1 MIELFLNGLLCD
13 VFVDIRSKI
22 VEGKLM
28 NFMTIE
34 TTVLDFK
41 LSNTF
46 KEYET
51 HMKAPEQQAMFN
63 EMGVKTFYLGKSLD
77 DPTRATVMFQG
88 PVNVLYDIFINP
100 ETKPIVEASGH
111 IYEGT
116 KITRWVC

>member
-1 MIELFLNGLLCD
+1 M
-13 VFVDIRSKI
+13 K
-22 VEGKLM
+22 
-28 NFMTIE
+28 FMTIE

-46 KEYET
+46 KEYED

-77 DPTRATVMFQG
+77 DPTRAIVMFQG
-88 PVNVLYDIFINP
+88 PKNVLYNIFINP

-116 KITRWVC
+116 KLTRWVSLLTNF

>member
-1 MIELFLNGLLCD
+1 MIELFSDGHLCNI
-13 VFVDIRSKI
+13 FVDIRSKI
-22 VEGKLM
+22 GERQLI

-46 KEYET
+46 EEYID
-51 HMKAPEQQAMFN
+51 HMNAPEQQAMFN
-63 EMGVKTFYLGKSLD
+63 EMGVKTFYIGRSLD
-77 DPTRATVMFQG
+77 DPLAATVMFQG
-88 PVNVLYDIFINP
+88 PKNVLYDIFINP

-116 KITRWVC
+116 KITRWIC